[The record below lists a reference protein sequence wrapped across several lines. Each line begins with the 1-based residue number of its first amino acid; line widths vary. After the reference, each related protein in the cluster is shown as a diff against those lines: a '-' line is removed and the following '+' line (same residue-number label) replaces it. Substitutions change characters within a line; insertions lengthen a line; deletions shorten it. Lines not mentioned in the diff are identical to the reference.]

1 MVFSSTWQSNGFT
14 NVLSLSVLDFI
25 ECADEEIL
33 GCIDSIA
40 CNYNENATN
49 DDGSCTY
56 AEFGYD
62 CLGECVYTDPN
73 DSSNCLSDYEPIVIT
88 NVISDPDNNQVTVE
102 WTGGLLIPTI
112 EINFIAY
119 YNFSSRYCV

>member
-1 MVFSSTWQSNGFT
+1 M
-14 NVLSLSVLDFI
+14 
-25 ECADEEIL
+25 
-33 GCIDSIA
+33 CIR
-40 CNYNENATN
+40 
-49 DDGSCTY
+49 
-56 AEFGYD
+56 
-62 CLGECVYTDPN
+62 DPN

-119 YNFSSRYCV
+119 YNFPQGIAYNIDFNLENNGSYHLIFHVQ